1 MGIGIIQQRDA
12 YSLHALKFLTSLLAN
27 ITVTILFFSNHT
39 AAKSFLNHAQFRQ
52 WNNVLTTYNYFMLI
66 NTWITAI
73 RLIKINIDNS
83 KTKS

>member
-39 AAKSFLNHAQFRQ
+39 AAKSFMIHAQFWQRQ
-52 WNNVLTTYNYFMLI
+52 RAHYLQLFHANKHVDYCD
-66 NTWITAI
+66 
-73 RLIKINIDNS
+73 KID
-83 KTKS
+83 